1 MATIL
6 DVARRAGVA
15 KSTVS
20 RVLNG
25 QGYTSDKTREAVF
38 KAIEEL
44 NYRPNV
50 LARTLAR
57 QSTDTIGLILPM
69 GTSASKYLAS
79 FIDEVNKMA
88 ARVGK
93 AIIMKQVA
101 DQPGGALN
109 SINELIDHRCEAV
122 LYYNPSGYHNYQE
135 TIEQLNEKIETF
147 PVPVVVINSYLP
159 DHADHCVWYDHV
171 KFAAAPVDYLAAHG
185 HQRIAFISLPL
196 SQRTTQLR
204 MQGYK
209 DALNRAGLEFDD
221 SLFVESVKCAD
232 ESGIV
237 DVSKSG
243 YNACKQLLERG
254 QEFTALCC
262 VNDLLA
268 IGALKALTEAGIAVP
283 EQVSLFGF
291 DDDPVL
297 NYFSPS
303 ISSVIL
309 PSKQIINHA
318 IELTIAHLGK
328 KELPVYDEQGT
339 QSQLVIRNSVK
350 ALN

>member
-109 SINELIDHRCEAV
+109 AINELIDHRCEAV
-122 LYYNPSGYHNYQE
+122 LYYNPSAYHNYPE

-147 PVPVVVINSYLP
+147 PVPVVVLNSFLP
-159 DHADHCVWYDHV
+159 DHPDHCVWYDHI
-171 KFAAAPVDYLAAHG
+171 KFAAAPVDYLVAKG

-204 MQGYK
+204 IQGYK
-209 DALNRAGLEFDD
+209 EAMTKAGLEFDEK
-221 SLFVESVKCAD
+221 LFVESVKKAD
-232 ESGIV
+232 ENGVV
-237 DVSKSG
+237 DISSSG

-254 QEFTALCC
+254 EAFTALCC
-262 VNDLLA
+262 SNDALA
-268 IGALKALTEAGIAVP
+268 IGALKALTEAGVSVP
-283 EQVSLFGF
+283 DQVSLFGF

-297 NYFSPS
+297 NYFTPS
-303 ISSVIL
+303 ISSVVL
-309 PSKQIINHA
+309 PSKKIINHA
-318 IELTIAHLGK
+318 IELTIAHLAK
-328 KELPVYDEQGT
+328 TELPVYDEEGT
-339 QSQLVIRNSVK
+339 QSHLVIRNSV
-350 ALN
+350 AAR